1 MVEEPYGNEVVP
13 FNECA
18 FRSVNVTNI
27 ANLKKSTATNFVDVT
42 FHVWI
47 ERLVDVTNWCNYN
60 FPHLGRQ
67 TEC

>member
-1 MVEEPYGNEVVP
+1 MVEEPYGNEVEVVP

-27 ANLKKSTATNFVDVT
+27 ANLKKSAATNFVDVT

-47 ERLVDVTNWCNYN
+47 ERLVDVTNCKTGN
-60 FPHLGRQ
+60 F
-67 TEC
+67 